1 MDTIKNNKKSK
12 ALITGFSSGIGFAY
26 SKYLT
31 LNNWELDLVAQNPE
45 KSKMAFNAIKN
56 KHSTYHLEDLS
67 TPMGVEAITKKV
79 KDPDL
84 IIANAGITMFGE
96 VGSLDKED
104 RKDLFYLLCN
114 GVIDLI
120 EFYVPNMVKM
130 GEGRIVIISSIGAI
144 TPMPKSSIYA
154 SAKAAIY
161 SYGQSLSQ
169 ELSSKNISVTV
180 SLPGYVKTEAHSRA
194 GLDHL
199 REKIPSWM
207 WIDAKKVVEETEA
220 ASLKRKS
227 TVIPGRV
234 YKLVRP
240 FLGMSLATS
249 LWNKIT
255 KRNSKLI

>member
-1 MDTIKNNKKSK
+1 MDTIKVNKKPK
-12 ALITGFSSGIGFAY
+12 ALVTGFSSGIGLAY
-26 SKYLT
+26 SKYLA
-31 LNNWELDLVAQNPE
+31 LNNWELELVAQNPE
-45 KSKMAFNAIKN
+45 KSEIAFNGFKN
-56 KHSTYHLEDLS
+56 AESNYHLADLS
-67 TPMGVEAITKKV
+67 KPEGVDEIIKKV
-79 KDPDL
+79 SDPDL
-84 IIANAGITMFGE
+84 IIANAGVTMFGG
-96 VGSLDKED
+96 VGSINKED
-104 RKDLFYLLCN
+104 RKDLFYLLCH

-120 EFYVPNMVKM
+120 EAYVPNMVKV

-154 SAKAAIY
+154 SAKSAIH

-207 WIDAKKVVEETEA
+207 WIDAEKVVEETEK
-220 ASLKRKS
+220 ASLKKKS
-227 TVIPGRV
+227 TVIPGKV

-255 KRNSKLI
+255 KRNNKK